1 MILSDLI
8 RHSFT
13 LQVEIIAMVS
23 EEIQQRAES
32 YVQKHSDESYE
43 RYLNQIIN
51 NLEKTVDVVSA
62 PIEQWIDYSKKL
74 QGNNQNPLGLNWS
87 DALDTLNARIQE
99 LKRNLKAQ

>member
-1 MILSDLI
+1 MLPDFI
-8 RHSFT
+8 RHSLT

-32 YVQKHSDESYE
+32 YVQANSDESYE

-51 NLEKTVDVVSA
+51 QLEKTVDVVSA
-62 PIEQWIDYSKKL
+62 PVEQWIQYSKKL
-74 QGNNQNPLGLNWS
+74 QASSHNPLGLNWN

>member
-1 MILSDLI
+1 MLPDII
-8 RHSFT
+8 RHSLT

-32 YVQKHSDESYE
+32 YVQANSDESYE

-62 PIEQWIDYSKKL
+62 PLEQWISYSKKL
-74 QGNNQNPLGLNWS
+74 QSSSTNPLGLNWN

-99 LKRNLKAQ
+99 VKRNLKAQ

>member
-1 MILSDLI
+1 MLPDFI
-8 RHSFT
+8 RHSLT

-32 YVQKHSDESYE
+32 YVQTHSDESYE

-51 NLEKTVDVVSA
+51 QLEKTVDVVSA
-62 PIEQWIDYSKKL
+62 PVEQWIQYSKKL
-74 QGNNQNPLGLNWS
+74 QASSPNPLGLNWN
-87 DALDTLNARIQE
+87 DALDTLNTRIQE